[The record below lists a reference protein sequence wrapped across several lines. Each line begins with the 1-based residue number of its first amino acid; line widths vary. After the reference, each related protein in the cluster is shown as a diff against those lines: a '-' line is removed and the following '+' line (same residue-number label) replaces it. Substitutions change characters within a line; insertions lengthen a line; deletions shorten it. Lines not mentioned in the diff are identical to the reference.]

1 MVKNNVFQ
9 FICYAT
15 TLTAEE
21 FEPEWDRYVQ
31 KGMNKQS
38 DPQLLEQAPGS
49 KSRYKYVSKH
59 TWDENA
65 IQMAINNRQSV
76 KHFPQHKVKLLQA
89 GGYVLAPQH
98 KKNQLNDTGTRLI
111 LFIGHDERDMDF
123 YKRIPGLEN
132 PVTYQAYYES
142 CAFAYIMEY
151 SVNAGEADGIL
162 QQLKLRQGIDAAC
175 YQECMVTHH
184 V

>member
-1 MVKNNVFQ
+1 MVKTNVFQ

-15 TLTAEE
+15 TLPAEE

-31 KGMNKQS
+31 KGMNKQNI
-38 DPQLLEQAPGS
+38 PQLLEQLPGS

-65 IQMAINNRQSV
+65 IQMAINNRQSA
-76 KHFPQHKVKLLQA
+76 KHFPQHKVKLVQA
-89 GGYVLAPQH
+89 GGYVLAPNL
-98 KKNQLNDTGTRLI
+98 KKNQLSETGTRLI
-111 LFIGHDERDMDF
+111 LFIGHDERDVDF
-123 YKRIPGLEN
+123 YNHIPGLEH

-151 SVNAGEADGIL
+151 SVIPEQVEGLL

-175 YQECMVTHH
+175 YQECMVMHQ